1 MDELRAELLKAIEEV
16 ATSTGMTAKECI
28 RQAIEMLE
36 QEKEKDYIKRLHY
49 AIGGIEN
56 EDLNRQ

>member
-1 MDELRAELLKAIEEV
+1 MNELREELLKAIEEV
-16 ATSTGMTAKECI
+16 ATNTGLTVNDCI

-56 EDLNRQ
+56 EDSNRQ